1 MAQKKTDEIEV
12 SGFLRF
18 SKVIS
23 WLMYIWV
30 MIGVVALGL
39 RVFLLAFSANTTTG
53 FGNFVMEVSGD
64 YLRPFR
70 GIFELRE
77 VGETGYLDVSAIFAI
92 IIYLFVAWGFK
103 SLIEYVQDKI
113 DTSKREQKQAQIRE
127 EWSQVLASQKQA
139 RAKSPARTTTKKTT
153 TTTTTRG

>member
-1 MAQKKTDEIEV
+1 MANNKTDDIEV

-39 RVFLLAFSANTTTG
+39 RVFLLAFSASTTAG
-53 FGNFVMEVSGD
+53 FTKFVMEVSGD
-64 YLRPFR
+64 YLEPFR
-70 GIFELRE
+70 GIFELRS

-92 IIYLFVAWGFK
+92 IMYLFVAWGFK

-113 DTSKREQKQAQIRE
+113 DTSKREQKQARIRE
-127 EWSQVLASQKQA
+127 EWSQVLAAQKQN
-139 RAKSPARTTTKKTT
+139 RTTSKSN
-153 TTTTTRG
+153 TRKPAAK

>member
-1 MAQKKTDEIEV
+1 MAQAKTDEIEV

-39 RVFLLAFSANTTTG
+39 RVFLLAFSANTATG
-53 FGNFVMEVSGD
+53 FANFVMEVSGD

-113 DTSKREQKQAQIRE
+113 DTSKREQKEARLRE
-127 EWSQVLASQKQA
+127 EWSQVLASQK
-139 RAKSPARTTTKKTT
+139 RTRSTAAKTT
-153 TTTTTRG
+153 SRKPAAKR